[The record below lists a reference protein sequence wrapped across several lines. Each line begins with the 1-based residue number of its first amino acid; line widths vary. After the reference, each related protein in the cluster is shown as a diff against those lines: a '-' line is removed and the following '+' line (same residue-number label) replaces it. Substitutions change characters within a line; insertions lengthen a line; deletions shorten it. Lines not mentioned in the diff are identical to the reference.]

1 MQIEVNIQILI
12 PPMKIKNLILK
23 KENGM
28 EKRLRLTQGILPAE
42 TWDNNLG
49 SAARILALEHFA
61 VVNGRLTWD
70 PQSWWVLK
78 VLLPSS
84 DFWGEE
90 QSLNELRWW
99 DTYSFPSAILVH
111 YICLSPALRKPINPC
126 KRWWGGTQMKAATNS
141 ICQQVNSSVKI

>member
-1 MQIEVNIQILI
+1 MLIEVNIQILI

-28 EKRLRLTQGILPAE
+28 EKRLKLTQGILPAE
-42 TWDNNLG
+42 TWDNILG

-90 QSLNELRWW
+90 QSFFERAQKVMVRYIFFSLCHPCALYLPLSCFKKTHQSVQKVVRWHPEE
-99 DTYSFPSAILVH
+99 SCNKQHLSA
-111 YICLSPALRKPINPC
+111 
-126 KRWWGGTQMKAATNS
+126 G
-141 ICQQVNSSVKI
+141 